1 MAKKDGLKLIRK
13 LEHGTMKEIENE
25 IDFEYFGNLL
35 FLDSTLSKAY
45 EKKPT
50 DQLRKM
56 MMALNEVR
64 HYVHRFQAEK
74 RAFQKVI
81 NQYKSDRIT
90 LTRTV
95 TRLQR
100 K

>member
-1 MAKKDGLKLIRK
+1 MVRKSGLKLTQK
-13 LEHGTMKEIENE
+13 LERGMKEIENE

-45 EKKPT
+45 DQKPT
-50 DQLRKM
+50 EQLQKM
-56 MMALNEVR
+56 IIALNDIR
-64 HYVHRFQAEK
+64 HYVHHLQAER

-81 NQYKSDRIT
+81 NQHKSDRLT

-95 TRLQR
+95 TKLQR